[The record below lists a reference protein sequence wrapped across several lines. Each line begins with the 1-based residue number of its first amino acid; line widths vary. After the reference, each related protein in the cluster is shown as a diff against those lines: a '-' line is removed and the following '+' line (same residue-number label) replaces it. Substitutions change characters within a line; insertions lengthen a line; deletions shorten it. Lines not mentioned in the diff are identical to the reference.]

1 MKHSICLDSEKI
13 NSIRESLEGRFN
25 QIKIIDDSVTPKI
38 IQWLNDFFLFL
49 DDLNKGVFIS
59 NENLELE
66 QWFYWLGEIKPLIK
80 EYEGNIR
87 DLLTE
92 NEFENLILHTSYCKI
107 KDDLYNENIVLK
119 EEIINE
125 FYLLK
130 LPNLKPI
137 LSSLIRGIG
146 VSLNHSNKNKKQF
159 EDLKKHIEE
168 FYFNSISDNTSKNE
182 TQNPIKTL
190 DNWHPF
196 HNDDVRDFYI
206 YLESKYN
213 MNEGKITF
221 SAFWKFFKQEGLID
235 LNEENRIKQRY
246 FSWIN
251 ERYNYKGDE
260 KMVKLQTNLDSF
272 DMADFEKHYDEFEGS
287 KGDDFRFHD
296 FRDRTIKIT
305 KKKRPIR

>member
-1 MKHSICLDSEKI
+1 MEHSIFLDSEKI
-13 NSIRESLEGRFN
+13 NSKRESLEGRFN
-25 QIKIIDDSVTPKI
+25 QINIIDESATPKI
-38 IQWLNDFFLFL
+38 IQWLNDFFSFL
-49 DDLNKGVFIS
+49 DDLKQGVFIS

-66 QWFYWLGEIKPLIK
+66 QWFFWLGEIKPLIK
-80 EYEGNIR
+80 EYEGDIR

-119 EEIINE
+119 EEIIND

-137 LSSLIRGIG
+137 LSSIIRGIG

-159 EDLKKHIEE
+159 EDLMKHIEE
-168 FYFNSISDNTSKNE
+168 FYFDSISNNTSKKE
-182 TQNPIKTL
+182 TQTPIKTL
-190 DNWHPF
+190 VNWHPF

-213 MNEGKITF
+213 MNDSKNIF
-221 SAFWKFFKQEGLID
+221 SAFWEFFIQEGLID
-235 LNEENRIKQRY
+235 LNEKKRIKQSY

-251 ERYNYKGDE
+251 EKYNFKDDE
-260 KMVKLQTNLDSF
+260 KIDKLQTNLEGF
-272 DMADFEKHYDEFEGS
+272 DMADYEKHYDEFERS

-296 FRDRTIKIT
+296 FRDGTIKRT
-305 KKKRPIR
+305 KKK